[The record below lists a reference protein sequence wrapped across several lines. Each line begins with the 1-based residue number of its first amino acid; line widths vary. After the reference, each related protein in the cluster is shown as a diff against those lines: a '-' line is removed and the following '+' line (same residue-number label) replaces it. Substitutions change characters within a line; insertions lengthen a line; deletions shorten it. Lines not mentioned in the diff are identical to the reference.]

1 MSLNLLVNKTDNV
14 KVKVY
19 CWEADGEIEASHTKS
34 EVPKDM
40 EAEIVEFSFRKPGYA
55 DSNIII
61 RNSNFKM
68 EGEDTTLNVTSF
80 QENVLRALLVDWDLK
95 DEEGQKISV
104 NTVSLNNLVPAVA
117 RAAVSGVLD
126 RIRI

>member
-1 MSLNLLVNKTDNV
+1 MSLNLLVNRTDNV

-19 CWEADGEIEASHTKS
+19 CWEADGEIEASHLKS
-34 EVPKDM
+34 EVPKDADP
-40 EAEIVEFSFRKPGYA
+40 EVVEFSFRKPGYA

-68 EGEDTTLNVTSF
+68 EGENTTLNPTSF

-95 DEEGQKISV
+95 DEEGQKIAV
-104 NTVSLNNLVPAVA
+104 NTVSINNLVPAVA
-117 RAAVSGVLD
+117 RGAVSGVLEK
-126 RIRI
+126 IRI

>member
-1 MSLNLLVNKTDNV
+1 MKFLVNKTDNV

-19 CWEADGEIEASHTKS
+19 CWEADGDIEATHIKS
-34 EVPKDM
+34 EIPKNM
-40 EAEIVEFSFRKPGYA
+40 ETEDLEFVFRKPGYA

-80 QENVLRALLVDWDLK
+80 QENVLRVLLIDWDMK
-95 DEEGQKISV
+95 DEEGEKVAV
-104 NTVSLNNLVPAVA
+104 NTVSLNNLVPNIA
-117 RAAVSGVLD
+117 RAAVSGALD
-126 RIRI
+126 KIKI

>member
-1 MSLNLLVNKTDNV
+1 MQLLVNRTDFV

-19 CWEADGEIEASHTKS
+19 CWEVDGEIEASHLKS
-34 EVPKDM
+34 EVAKD
-40 EAEIVEFSFRKPGYA
+40 ADPQVVEFSFRKPGYA

-80 QENVLRALLVDWDLK
+80 QENILRALLVDWDLK
-95 DEEGQKISV
+95 DEEGQKVAV
-104 NTVSLNNLVPAVA
+104 NTISLNNLVPTVA
-117 RAAVSGVLD
+117 RAAVSGVLEK
-126 RIRI
+126 IRI